1 MLNRY
6 FSIYLGAHLL
16 PAAIGFFAITAYT
29 RLLSPAEYGVY
40 VVGMSIAGIL
50 GAVFFAWIRLS
61 VSRYQA
67 TSAAVDFRGT
77 AMVAFSLTVLALC
90 SLAPFAMLFYRGV
103 SVNLLAASI
112 FVAIAVNAVE
122 IGQDFERANLR
133 PYRFAA
139 VAIVRSLSGL
149 AFGLVAV
156 EMGWGGLGLIAAFG
170 LGSLIGAVL
179 NFVGTSTRMARWQ
192 RTQLI
197 QFARYGLP
205 LSIGGL
211 LGALYS
217 SSDRL
222 IVAYLLGEEA
232 AGLFGVA
239 ADLPRQFLVMLA
251 SAVAAAT
258 FPIVFRSLTE
268 NGESATRERLNE
280 SVELLLAVVL
290 PVVVWLALAADQV
303 AGTLVGTGFRAS
315 VSYLLP
321 VLAVARLFGV
331 ANQFYCQI
339 SFQLSERPFLSVAQA
354 CFTLLLS
361 IALMFPLVAHYGLLG
376 AALATFATEAIGLLV
391 AIYLTRH
398 AFQLP
403 FDLNRLGGVAAS
415 AAVMGIVIF
424 MTRHEV
430 SGTGFYALVAVSL
443 AGGAAYVAAAWLFN
457 VARIRT
463 LSMKFLRPDV
473 FRNTLLDNKGEL

>member
-6 FSIYLGAHLL
+6 FSIYLAAHLV
-16 PAAIGFFAITAYT
+16 PAAIGFFAITAFT

-40 VVGMSIAGIL
+40 VVGMGIAGIL

-67 TSAAVDFRGT
+67 TSATVDFRGT
-77 AMVAFSLTVLALC
+77 AIMAFGLTVLALC
-90 SLAPFAMLFYRGV
+90 SIAPLALLFHRGV
-103 SVNLLAASI
+103 SVNLLVASI
-112 FVAIAVNAVE
+112 FVAITVNAVE
-122 IGQDFERANLR
+122 IGQDFERAGLR

-139 VAIVRSLSGL
+139 IAMVRSVSSL
-149 AFGLVAV
+149 AFGLLAV
-156 EMGWGGLGLIAAFG
+156 EMGCGGLGLIAAFG
-170 LGSLIGAVL
+170 LSSLIGAAIS
-179 NFVGTSTRMARWQ
+179 FAGGSTPIARWQ
-192 RTQLI
+192 PSQMM

-211 LGALYS
+211 SGALYS
-217 SSDRL
+217 ASDRL
-222 IVAYLLGEEA
+222 IVAYLLGQEA

-251 SAVAAAT
+251 SSVAAAT

-268 NGESATRERLNE
+268 KGAIATRERLNE

-303 AGTLVGTGFRAS
+303 AGTFVGADFRAS
-315 VSYLLP
+315 VTYLLP

-331 ANQFYCQI
+331 ANQFYFQI
-339 SFQLSERPFLSVAQA
+339 SFQLSERPFLSVAQS

-361 IALMFPLVAHYGLLG
+361 ISLMFPLVAHYGLLG
-376 AALATFATEAIGLLV
+376 AALATFMTEAAGLLV
-391 AIYLTRH
+391 AIYLTRR
-398 AFQLP
+398 AFRLP
-403 FDLNRLGGVAAS
+403 FDLSRLSGVAAS
-415 AAVMGIVIF
+415 AVVMAAAVFI
-424 MTRHEV
+424 TRLEV
-430 SGTGFYALVAVSL
+430 NGTGFYSLLTVSL
-443 AGGAAYVAAAWLFN
+443 VGGLAYAGTAWAFN

-463 LSMKFLRPDV
+463 LSMKL
-473 FRNTLLDNKGEL
+473 FRAGSFFGELKRMGS

>member
-6 FSIYLGAHLL
+6 FSIYLAAHLV
-16 PAAIGFFAITAYT
+16 PAAIGFFAITAFT
-29 RLLSPAEYGVY
+29 RLLNPAEYGVY

-67 TSAAVDFRGT
+67 TSASVDFRGT
-77 AMVAFSLTVLALC
+77 AIMAFGLTVLALC
-90 SLAPFAMLFYRGV
+90 SIAPLALLFHRGV
-103 SVNLLAASI
+103 SVNLLIASI
-112 FVAIAVNAVE
+112 FVAISVNAVE
-122 IGQDFERANLR
+122 IGQDFERASLR

-139 VAIVRSLSGL
+139 IAMVRSISSLGL
-149 AFGLVAV
+149 GLLAV
-156 EMGWGGLGLIAAFG
+156 ELGWGGLGLIAAFG
-170 LGSLIGAVL
+170 LSSLLGAAI
-179 NFVGTSTRMARWQ
+179 NFAGGGKRIARWQ
-192 RTQLI
+192 PGQLM

-211 LGALYS
+211 SGALYS
-217 SSDRL
+217 ASDRL

-251 SAVAAAT
+251 SSVAAAT
-258 FPIVFRSLTE
+258 FPIVFRTLTE
-268 NGESATRERLNE
+268 KGHLATRERLNE

-303 AGTLVGTGFRAS
+303 AGTFVGADFRAS
-315 VSYLLP
+315 VTLLLP

-331 ANQFYCQI
+331 ANQFYFQI
-339 SFQLSERPFLSVAQA
+339 SFQLSERPFLSVAQS

-361 IALMFPLVAHYGLLG
+361 ISLMFPLVANYGLFG
-376 AALATFATEAIGLLV
+376 AALATFMTEAAGLLV
-391 AIYLTRH
+391 AVYLTRR
-398 AFQLP
+398 AFRLP
-403 FDLNRLGGVAAS
+403 FDPSRLGGVAAS
-415 AAVMGIVIF
+415 AAIMGAAIF
-424 MTRHEV
+424 ITRIEV
-430 SGTGFYALVAVSL
+430 TGTGLYSLLTVSL
-443 AGGAAYVAAAWLFN
+443 VGGLAYAGAAWLFN

-463 LSMKFLRPDV
+463 LSMQVIRSG
-473 FRNTLLDNKGEL
+473 TLFGELRRMGS